1 MSAGIEPIL
10 TKDAAAPA
18 AHYSQAVRSG
28 DTVWTAG
35 TIGTDP
41 ASGKIVEGFEAQVH
55 QAIKNVRA
63 ALRAAGTDLDQV
75 VKTTC
80 WVTKREYFPRLDP
93 IYSQYFPTPPGRTT
107 VVCDLVKE
115 ELLFEIEVV
124 AKIPS

>member
-1 MSAGIEPIL
+1 VSADIEPIL

-35 TIGTDP
+35 TVGTDP

>member
-1 MSAGIEPIL
+1 MSPGIEPII
-10 TKDAAAPA
+10 TDDAAPPA

-35 TIGTDP
+35 TVGTEP
-41 ASGKIVEGFEAQVH
+41 GTGKIVEGFEAQVH

-80 WVTKREYFPRLDP
+80 YVTRRDDVPKLDP

-107 VVCDLVKE
+107 VVCDLVVE
-115 ELLFEIEVV
+115 ELMFEIEVV
-124 AKIPS
+124 ARVPS

>member
-1 MSAGIEPIL
+1 MSTGIEQIV
-10 TKDAAAPA
+10 TEDAAPPA

-35 TIGTDP
+35 TVGTEP
-41 ASGKIVEGFEAQVH
+41 VTGKIVEGFEAQVH

-80 WVTKREYFPRLDP
+80 WVTKRENFGKLDP
-93 IYSQYFPTPPGRTT
+93 IYSEYFPTPPGRTT

-115 ELLFEIEVV
+115 ELLFEIEAVAVV
-124 AKIPS
+124 PS

>member
-1 MSAGIEPIL
+1 MSPGIEPII
-10 TKDAAAPA
+10 TEDAAPPA

-35 TIGTDP
+35 TVGTEP
-41 ASGKIVEGFEAQVH
+41 GTGKIVEGFEAQVH

-80 WVTKREYFPRLDP
+80 YVTRREDFPKIDP
-93 IYSQYFPTPPGRTT
+93 IYREYFPTPPGRTT
-107 VVCDLVKE
+107 VVCDLVVE

-124 AKIPS
+124 AAIPS

>member
-1 MSAGIEPIL
+1 MSPGIEPII
-10 TKDAAAPA
+10 TDDAAPPA

-35 TIGTDP
+35 TVGTEP
-41 ASGKIVEGFEAQVH
+41 GTGKIVEGFEAQVH

-75 VKTTC
+75 VKATC
-80 WVTKREYFPRLDP
+80 YVTRREDFPKLDP

-107 VVCDLVKE
+107 VVCDLVVE
-115 ELLFEIEVV
+115 ELLFEIEIV
-124 AKIPS
+124 ARVPG

>member
-1 MSAGIEPIL
+1 MSTGIEPII
-10 TKDAAAPA
+10 TEDAAPPA

-35 TIGTDP
+35 TVGTEP
-41 ASGKIVEGFEAQVH
+41 GTGKIVEGFEAQVH
-55 QAIKNVRA
+55 QAIKNVQA

-80 WVTKREYFPRLDP
+80 YVTRREDFPKLDP

-107 VVCDLVKE
+107 VVCDLVVE
-115 ELLFEIEVV
+115 ELLFEIEVIARV
-124 AKIPS
+124 PS

>member
-41 ASGKIVEGFEAQVH
+41 ASGKIVEGFEAQGLQGFCGPAGLQHRGGLGREGV
-55 QAIKNVRA
+55 QTKVAELSDLLLTEATLWRCRQGLTPRPALAAGAAQRA
-63 ALRAAGTDLDQV
+63 AQGVVVLGRRRRA
-75 VKTTC
+75 
-80 WVTKREYFPRLDP
+80 RL
-93 IYSQYFPTPPGRTT
+93 
-107 VVCDLVKE
+107 
-115 ELLFEIEVV
+115 
-124 AKIPS
+124 